1 MLSME
6 IRVKIS
12 IQSNR
17 RSFVAHVASPSTVI
31 MMMMSH
37 IMSRIEY

>member
-17 RSFVAHVASPSTVI
+17 RSFVAHVASPSTV